1 MLLVSRWNIR
11 RGVVEFGLSDVLEY
25 SNLSDD
31 ELDRFVSEYCQT
43 HDEMC
48 ERSIVTGYLK
58 SIGINVQ

>member
-11 RGVVEFGLSDVLEY
+11 RGVVEFGSSDVLEY

-31 ELDRFVSEYCQT
+31 ELDRFVSENCQT
-43 HDEMC
+43 HDGMC
-48 ERSIVTGYLK
+48 GRSIVTGYLK